1 VQPLILAP
9 VGRTIAALPLLGTG
23 DALDVRRVTVLPHE
37 GELDPE
43 RPTVVLVDAA
53 LADRSGGVTKLGSLA
68 PFAAFIGLGEAGERE
83 PSELMRSLAL
93 TSWLPADAGPGVG
106 TTALQG
112 ALRHASSLIES
123 YRAARLEQSSAVD
136 LRELSRVGAAL
147 STERD
152 LDTLL
157 GMILTQALKLSSSDA
172 GSLYL
177 TERDDKG
184 KPSTLRFKLTRN
196 ITLPAIPFTEFSI
209 PIDHASIAG
218 YVAATGDPLTIADVY
233 LLPEQV
239 TYRLNRSFDE
249 KFGYRTKS
257 MLVLPMRTH
266 RDEVIGVLQLINRKR
281 DADQPLSSPD
291 VVERQV
297 LPFDQ
302 RSADLVAALA
312 AQAAV
317 AIENSRLYEDI
328 ERLFEGFVTAAVTA
342 IEARDPTT
350 SGHSFRVAT
359 FTTGLAEAVDKAGEG
374 PYRGLTFTREQIR
387 EIRYAGLLHDFGKV
401 GVREQVLVKQ
411 KKLYGHDLTILRH
424 RFHSLLQ
431 QADLEFER
439 ERAEH
444 LLDHGPADYRE
455 VVQRLDLMRRDRR
468 DELSRWLDSIV
479 RANEPTILPE
489 GSFEELEEIG
499 RQTFT
504 DFDGIERPLLAEDE
518 LRFLMINKGNL
529 DPRERREIESHV
541 THTYRFLEQIPWTR
555 ELSGIPKIAFGHH
568 EKLDG
573 TGYPRGIGEQDIPV
587 QTRMMTIAD
596 IYDALTATD
605 RPYKR
610 AVTAERAL
618 DILGHEAKD
627 GHIDRDLLTTFIQAQ
642 VFTRIAP
649 SEGTKRR
656 STGSLRSSAAS
667 RAVPQTPQSTR
678 RATPPTSAPAA
689 PADSPRTTPRPTRQT
704 DDPRR
709 D

>member
-1 VQPLILAP
+1 MQPVIFAP
-9 VGRTIAALPLLGTG
+9 AGRAIPALPSLGAG
-23 DALDVRRVTVLPHE
+23 DAFDVRRVARLPDEDAIDH
-37 GELDPE
+37 E
-43 RPTVVLVDAA
+43 RPTVVLLDAA
-53 LADRSGGVTKLGSLA
+53 LLAASGGPGMVASLA
-68 PFAAFIGLGEAGERE
+68 PFVAFVGLGEAGEHE
-83 PSELMRSLAL
+83 PADAL
-93 TSWLPADAGPGVG
+93 KAVAMSSWLPSDATPGQGMV
-106 TTALQG
+106 ALHG
-112 ALRHASSLIES
+112 AMRHASTLIDA
-123 YRAARLEQSSAVD
+123 YRAARLEQSSAFD

-157 GMILTQALKLSSSDA
+157 ELILSQALRLSSADA

-177 TERDDKG
+177 MERDKDG
-184 KPSTLRFKLTRN
+184 NPGTLRFKLSMN
-196 ITLPAIPFTEFSI
+196 ITLPELPFTEFTI
-209 PIDHASIAG
+209 PIDHTSLAG
-218 YVAATGDPLTIADVY
+218 YVAATGDPLMISDVY
-233 LLPEQV
+233 LLPEHV
-239 TYRLNRSFDE
+239 TYRQNRSFDE
-249 KFGYRTKS
+249 KFGYRTRS

-266 RDEVIGVLQLINRKR
+266 RDETIGVLQLINRKR
-281 DADQPLSSPD
+281 EGLVPLTSLAVVDQQ
-291 VVERQV
+291 VV
-297 LPFDQ
+297 PFDQ
-302 RSADLVAALA
+302 RAADLVAALA

-359 FTTGLAEAVDKAGEG
+359 LTTNLAEAVDHAGDG
-374 PYRGLTFTREQIR
+374 PYREVKFSREQIR
-387 EIRYAGLLHDFGKV
+387 ELRYAGLLHDFGKV

-424 RFHSLLQ
+424 RFQSLLQ
-431 QADLEFER
+431 QSDLEFER

-444 LLDHGPADYRE
+444 LLANGNQDYNETVAHLEELRRE
-455 VVQRLDLMRRDRR
+455 RRE
-468 DELSRWLDSIV
+468 ELSRWLDSIV

-499 RQTFT
+499 RQTYT
-504 DFDGIERPLLAEDE
+504 DFDGVERPLLTEEE

-541 THTYRFLEQIPWTR
+541 THTYRFLQQIPWTR

-568 EKLDG
+568 EKLNG
-573 TGYPRGIGEQDIPV
+573 TGYPRGVGEGEIPV

-610 AVTAERAL
+610 AVAPERAI
-618 DILGHEAKD
+618 DILNAEAKG
-627 GHIDRDLLTTFIQAQ
+627 GHIDPHLLATFVQAQ
-642 VFTRIAP
+642 VFTKVTP
-649 SEGTKRR
+649 SEGTRR
-656 STGSLRSSAAS
+656 RTTTTMRASSAA
-667 RAVPQTPQSTR
+667 RMAALTPVPTE
-678 RATPPTSAPAA
+678 
-689 PADSPRTTPRPTRQT
+689 
-704 DDPRR
+704 DPRR

>member
-1 VQPLILAP
+1 MQPLVFAPAGRALAAFP
-9 VGRTIAALPLLGTG
+9 ALGSG
-23 DALDVRRVTVLPHE
+23 NALDVRRVEALPAAE
-37 GELDPE
+37 ALDPE
-43 RPTVVLVDAA
+43 RPTVVLLDAT
-53 LADRSGGVTKLGSLA
+53 LAERSGGPGALGALA
-68 PFAAFIGLGEAGERE
+68 AYVAFVGLGEEGEDA
-83 PSELMRSLAL
+83 PSPLMEAVAL
-93 TSWLPADAGPGVG
+93 TSWLPADASRGQGNA
-106 TTALQG
+106 ALQG
-112 ALRHASSLIES
+112 AMRHARSLIEA
-123 YRAARLEQSSAVD
+123 YRASRLEQQSAFD

-147 STERD
+147 SEERN

-157 GMILTQALKLSSSDA
+157 ELILSQSLQLSNADA

-177 TERDDKG
+177 MERDAQKN
-184 KPSTLRFKLTRN
+184 PSTLRFKLSQN
-196 ITLPAIPFTEFSI
+196 ITLPELPFTEFTI
-209 PIDHASIAG
+209 PIDHSSLAG
-218 YVAATGDPLTIADVY
+218 YVASTGDPLMMNDVY
-233 LLPEQV
+233 LLPDQV
-239 TYRLNRSFDE
+239 TYRFNRSFDE

-266 RDEVIGVLQLINRKR
+266 RDEIIGVLQLINRKR
-281 DADQPLSSPD
+281 DGERQLTSLD
-291 VVERQV
+291 VVEEQV

-359 FTTGLAEAVDKAGEG
+359 LTTNLAEAVDHVGDG
-374 PYRGLTFTREQIR
+374 PYSGVKFSREQIR

-431 QADLEFER
+431 QADLEYER

-444 LLDHGPADYRE
+444 LLDHGPSDYKE
-455 VVQRLDLMRRDRR
+455 VVAHLDLIRRERR
-468 DELSRWLDSIV
+468 EQLSRWLDAIV

-489 GSFEELEEIG
+489 GSFEELQEIG
-499 RQTFT
+499 QQTFI
-504 DFDGIERPLLAEDE
+504 DFDGIERALLGEDE

-573 TGYPRGIGEQDIPV
+573 TGYP
-587 QTRMMTIAD
+587 
-596 IYDALTATD
+596 
-605 RPYKR
+605 
-610 AVTAERAL
+610 
-618 DILGHEAKD
+618 
-627 GHIDRDLLTTFIQAQ
+627 
-642 VFTRIAP
+642 
-649 SEGTKRR
+649 
-656 STGSLRSSAAS
+656 
-667 RAVPQTPQSTR
+667 
-678 RATPPTSAPAA
+678 
-689 PADSPRTTPRPTRQT
+689 
-704 DDPRR
+704 
-709 D
+709 